1 MNIWLRFW
9 IFWAVATFA
18 LWLYHP
24 IRAQTISGNT
34 SNLINPAG
42 TAWGIPGN
50 QVLNSAGIGAI
61 ESGGPTTGSAY
72 YNQDTNTIR
81 FSYMPSTVTQSMAI
95 TAALAGTG
103 TGIKWLGYD
112 YAWSIMNGGQASGP
126 LRADIYLKSNN
137 AVLETW
143 THNYAAGSQPAGV
156 FQLYSGRQLFSQSGG
171 YTTNQLASLDMSWT
185 GQDNLFRQGLY
196 GPRVRD
202 TNIRLLYGVDQCVA
216 NPLSDPTCPGYAAA
230 YLQQQCTANPLADP
244 ACPGYAAAYL
254 TQQCTANPL
263 YNATCPGYQQA
274 YFTQQCTANPLY
286 DRSCPGYQQAFVLQQ
301 QQSQQT
307 IAAASTSTTSVS
319 VTGTVSTT
327 EPTITIATDGTVTT
341 GVATVPEAEVNAVV
355 TRQIPSTAS
364 PTGTVTLQVQT
375 RPQEESEEE
384 RRRRLR
390 AATAEEIE
398 IALKEEK
405 KREEE
410 ASERRRELVAR
421 MRAAAQEA
429 AIGRGREAIRDANR
443 AETMEQQMANQTL
456 IVATMNFVPG
466 FESYGTARLPDAQFY
481 RPYEIYRGQQ
491 PVDNRRLLRGLT
503 GASDQRHAEMVDS
516 QYGR

>member
-1 MNIWLRFW
+1 MNIWIRFW
-9 IFWAVATFA
+9 IYWAVLTFGF
-18 LWLYHP
+18 WLMHP
-24 IRAQTISGNT
+24 ASAQNISGNT

-42 TAWGIPGN
+42 TAWGIPNN

-61 ESGGPTTGSAY
+61 EGGGPTTGSAY

-81 FSYMPSTVTQSMAI
+81 FSYMPSTVTQSLAI

-185 GQDNLFRQGLY
+185 GQDTLVWQGLY

-244 ACPGYAAAYL
+244 SCPGYAAAYL

-274 YFTQQCTANPLY
+274 
-286 DRSCPGYQQAFVLQQ
+286 FVLQQ

-307 IAAASTSTTSVS
+307 TAAASTSTTSVS

-410 ASERRRELVAR
+410 AGERRRELAAK

-443 AETMEQQMANQTL
+443 AETMEQQMANQAL

>member
-1 MNIWLRFW
+1 
-9 IFWAVATFA
+9 
-18 LWLYHP
+18 
-24 IRAQTISGNT
+24 
-34 SNLINPAG
+34 
-42 TAWGIPGN
+42 
-50 QVLNSAGIGAI
+50 
-61 ESGGPTTGSAY
+61 
-72 YNQDTNTIR
+72 
-81 FSYMPSTVTQSMAI
+81 
-95 TAALAGTG
+95 
-103 TGIKWLGYD
+103 
-112 YAWSIMNGGQASGP
+112 
-126 LRADIYLKSNN
+126 
-137 AVLETW
+137 
-143 THNYAAGSQPAGV
+143 
-156 FQLYSGRQLFSQSGG
+156 
-171 YTTNQLASLDMSWT
+171 
-185 GQDNLFRQGLY
+185 
-196 GPRVRD
+196 
-202 TNIRLLYGVDQCVA
+202 
-216 NPLSDPTCPGYAAA
+216 
-230 YLQQQCTANPLADP
+230 
-244 ACPGYAAAYL
+244 
-254 TQQCTANPL
+254 
-263 YNATCPGYQQA
+263 
-274 YFTQQCTANPLY
+274 LY

-410 ASERRRELVAR
+410 ASERRRELAAK

-443 AETMEQQMANQTL
+443 AETMEQQMANQAL

-466 FESYGTARLPDAQFY
+466 FESYGVTRLPDAQFY
-481 RPYEIYRGQQ
+481 RPRDIYPGQQ

>member
-1 MNIWLRFW
+1 
-9 IFWAVATFA
+9 
-18 LWLYHP
+18 
-24 IRAQTISGNT
+24 
-34 SNLINPAG
+34 
-42 TAWGIPGN
+42 
-50 QVLNSAGIGAI
+50 
-61 ESGGPTTGSAY
+61 
-72 YNQDTNTIR
+72 
-81 FSYMPSTVTQSMAI
+81 MPSTVTQSLAI

-185 GQDNLFRQGLY
+185 GQDTLVWQGLY

-244 ACPGYAAAYL
+244 SCPGYAAAYL

-274 YFTQQCTANPLY
+274 
-286 DRSCPGYQQAFVLQQ
+286 FVLQQ

-307 IAAASTSTTSVS
+307 TAAASTSTTSVS

-384 RRRRLR
+384 RRRRRR

-410 ASERRRELVAR
+410 AGERRRELAAK

-443 AETMEQQMANQTL
+443 AETMEQQMANQAL

>member
-1 MNIWLRFW
+1 MNIWIRFW
-9 IFWAVATFA
+9 IYWALLTFGF
-18 LWLYHP
+18 WLYYPAHG
-24 IRAQTISGNT
+24 QTISGST
-34 SNLINPAG
+34 PNLINPAG
-42 TAWGIPGN
+42 TAWGIPNN
-50 QVLNSAGIGAI
+50 QVLNAAGIGAI
-61 ESGGPTTGSAY
+61 ESGGPATGSAY
-72 YNQDTNTIR
+72 YNSDTNTIR
-81 FSYMPSTVTQSMAI
+81 FSYMPSTVTQSIAI
-95 TAALAGTG
+95 NAALAGTGTG

-171 YTTNQLASLDMSWT
+171 YTSGQLASLDMSWT
-185 GQDNLFRQGLY
+185 GQDSLFWMGLY

-202 TNIRLLYGVDQCVA
+202 TNVRLLYGVDQCVA
-216 NPLSDPTCPGYAAA
+216 NPLSDPKCPGYAAA

-244 ACPGYAAAYL
+244 SCPGYAAAYL

-274 YFTQQCTANPLY
+274 
-286 DRSCPGYQQAFVLQQ
+286 FVLQQ

-307 IAAASTSTTSVS
+307 TAAASTSTTSVS

-327 EPTITIATDGTVTT
+327 EPTITIATDGSVTT
-341 GVATVPEAEVNAVV
+341 GVATVPQAEVNAVV

-375 RPQEESEEE
+375 KPQEESEEE

-390 AATAEEIE
+390 AATDAERE
-398 IALKEEK
+398 IAMKEEK

-410 ASERRRELVAR
+410 ASERRKELAAR

-443 AETMEQQMANQTL
+443 AETMEQQMANQAL

-466 FESYGTARLPDAQFY
+466 FESYGVTRLPDAQFY
-481 RPYEIYRGQQ
+481 RPRDIYPGQQ

-503 GASDQRHAEMVDS
+503 GASDQRHADMVDS

>member
-1 MNIWLRFW
+1 
-9 IFWAVATFA
+9 
-18 LWLYHP
+18 
-24 IRAQTISGNT
+24 
-34 SNLINPAG
+34 
-42 TAWGIPGN
+42 
-50 QVLNSAGIGAI
+50 VLNSAGIAAVEGA
-61 ESGGPTTGSAY
+61 GPTTGSAY
-72 YNQDTNTIR
+72 YNSDTNTIR
-81 FSYMPSTVTQSMAI
+81 FSYMPSTVTQSIAI
-95 TAALAGTG
+95 NSALAG

-143 THNYAAGSQPAGV
+143 THNYAAGGIPAGS
-156 FQLYSGRQLFSQSGG
+156 FQQFSGRQLFSQSGG
-171 YTTNQLASLDMSWT
+171 YTSGQLASLDMSWT
-185 GQDNLFRQGLY
+185 GQDSLFWQGLY
-196 GPRVRD
+196 GPRARD
-202 TNIRLLYGVDQCVA
+202 TNVRLLYGVDQCVA
-216 NPLSDPTCPGYAAA
+216 NPLSDPNCPGYQTAMCTANPLSSAQCPGYAAA
-230 YLQQQCTANPLADP
+230 YLQQQCTISALSDP
-244 ACPGYAAAYL
+244 
-254 TQQCTANPL
+254 
-263 YNATCPGYQQA
+263 
-274 YFTQQCTANPLY
+274 
-286 DRSCPGYQQAFVLQQ
+286 SCPGYTTAYVIQQM
-301 QQSQQT
+301 SQT
-307 IAAASTSTTSVS
+307 STAAASTSITSVS

-375 RPQEESEEE
+375 RPAEESEEE

-390 AATAEEIE
+390 AATAEEIA

-410 ASERRRELVAR
+410 ASERRKELAAK
-421 MRAAAQEA
+421 MRAAAQERA
-429 AIGRGREAIRDANR
+429 LSQGRAAIRDANR
-443 AETMEQQMANQTL
+443 AETMEQQMANQAL

-466 FESYGTARLPDAQFY
+466 FEAYGTARLPDASGY

-503 GASDQRHAEMVDS
+503 GDSDQRHADMVDR
-516 QYGR
+516 QYK

>member
-1 MNIWLRFW
+1 MNIWIRFW
-9 IFWAVATFA
+9 IFWALLTFGF
-18 LWLYHP
+18 WLYYP
-24 IRAQTISGNT
+24 ASAQNISGNT
-34 SNLINPAG
+34 PNLINPAG
-42 TAWGIPGN
+42 TAWGIPNN
-50 QVLNSAGIGAI
+50 QVMNASGILAVEGA
-61 ESGGPTTGSAY
+61 GPTTGSAY

-81 FSYMPSTVTQSMAI
+81 FSYMPSTVTQSIAI

-185 GQDNLFRQGLY
+185 GQDNLFWQGLY

-216 NPLSDPTCPGYAAA
+216 NPLSDPKCPGYAAA

-244 ACPGYAAAYL
+244 SCPGYAAAYL

-274 YFTQQCTANPLY
+274 
-286 DRSCPGYQQAFVLQQ
+286 FVLQQ

-307 IAAASTSTTSVS
+307 SAAATSTTSVS

-341 GVATVPEAEVNAVV
+341 GVATVPETEVNAVV

-375 RPQEESEEE
+375 KPQEESEEE

-410 ASERRRELVAR
+410 ASERRKELAAR

-429 AIGRGREAIRDANR
+429 AIGQGREAIRDASR
-443 AETMEQQMANQTL
+443 AETMEQQMANQAL

-466 FESYGTARLPDAQFY
+466 FESYGVTRLPDAQFY
-481 RPYEIYRGQQ
+481 RPRDIYPGQQ

-503 GASDQRHAEMVDS
+503 GASDQRHADMVDS

>member
-9 IFWAVATFA
+9 IFFVVLTFGFWMSYPA
-18 LWLYHP
+18 Q
-24 IRAQTISGNT
+24 AQTISGNT
-34 SNLINPAG
+34 PNLINPAG
-42 TAWGIPGN
+42 TAWGIPNN
-50 QVLNSAGIGAI
+50 QVMNASGILAVEGA
-61 ESGGPTTGSAY
+61 GPTTGSAY

-81 FSYMPSTVTQSMAI
+81 FSYMPSTVTQSIAI

-185 GQDNLFRQGLY
+185 GQDNLFWQGLY

-216 NPLSDPTCPGYAAA
+216 NPLSDPKCPGYAAA

-244 ACPGYAAAYL
+244 SCPGYAAAYL

-274 YFTQQCTANPLY
+274 
-286 DRSCPGYQQAFVLQQ
+286 FVLQQ

-307 IAAASTSTTSVS
+307 SAAATSTTSVS

-341 GVATVPEAEVNAVV
+341 GVATVPETEVNAVV

-375 RPQEESEEE
+375 KPQEESEEE

-410 ASERRRELVAR
+410 ASERRKELAAR

-429 AIGRGREAIRDANR
+429 AIGRGREAIRDASR
-443 AETMEQQMANQTL
+443 AETMEQQMANQAL

-466 FESYGTARLPDAQFY
+466 FESYGVARLPDAPGY

-503 GASDQRHAEMVDS
+503 GASDQRHADMVNS

>member
-1 MNIWLRFW
+1 MNIWIRFW
-9 IFWAVATFA
+9 IFWALLTFGF
-18 LWLYHP
+18 WLYYP
-24 IRAQTISGNT
+24 ASAQNISGNT
-34 SNLINPAG
+34 PNLINPAG
-42 TAWGIPGN
+42 TAWGIPNN
-50 QVLNSAGIGAI
+50 QVMNASGILAVEGA
-61 ESGGPTTGSAY
+61 GPTTGSAY

-81 FSYMPSTVTQSMAI
+81 FSYMPSTVTQSIAI

-185 GQDNLFRQGLY
+185 GQDNLFWQGLY

-216 NPLSDPTCPGYAAA
+216 NPLSDPKCPGYAAA

-244 ACPGYAAAYL
+244 SCPGYAAAYL

-274 YFTQQCTANPLY
+274 
-286 DRSCPGYQQAFVLQQ
+286 FVLQQ

-307 IAAASTSTTSVS
+307 SAAATSTTSVS

-341 GVATVPEAEVNAVV
+341 GVATVPETEVNAVV

-375 RPQEESEEE
+375 KPQEESEEE

-410 ASERRRELVAR
+410 ASERRKELAAR

-429 AIGRGREAIRDANR
+429 AIGQGREAIRDASR
-443 AETMEQQMANQTL
+443 AETMEQQMANQAL

-466 FESYGTARLPDAQFY
+466 FESYGVARLPDAPGY

-503 GASDQRHAEMVDS
+503 GASDQRHADMVNS

>member
-1 MNIWLRFW
+1 MWLRFW
-9 IFWAVATFA
+9 LFWAVATFA

-24 IRAQTISGNT
+24 VTAQTISGST
-34 SNLINPAG
+34 PNLINPAG
-42 TAWGIPGN
+42 TAWGIPQN
-50 QVLNSAGIGAI
+50 QVLNSAGISAVEG
-61 ESGGPTTGSAY
+61 GGPTTGSAY

-81 FSYMPSTVTQSMAI
+81 FSYLPSTVTQSMAI
-95 TAALAGTG
+95 TAALAG

-143 THNYAAGSQPAGV
+143 THNYAAGSQPASI

-171 YTTNQLASLDMSWT
+171 YTSGQLASLDMSWT
-185 GQDNLFRQGLY
+185 GQDNLFWQGLY

-216 NPLSDPTCPGYAAA
+216 NPLSDPNCPGYAAA

-244 ACPGYAAAYL
+244 SCPGYAAAYL

-274 YFTQQCTANPLY
+274 
-286 DRSCPGYQQAFVLQQ
+286 FVLQQ

-307 IAAASTSTTSVS
+307 TAAASTSTTSVS
-319 VTGTVSTT
+319 VTGTVNTT

-375 RPQEESEEE
+375 KPQEESEEE

-390 AATAEEIE
+390 AATAEEIA

-410 ASERRRELVAR
+410 ASERRRELTAR
-421 MRAAAQEA
+421 VRAAAQERALSQGRA
-429 AIGRGREAIRDANR
+429 AIREADSAR
-443 AETMEQQMANQTL
+443 TMDEQMMTQAS
-456 IVATMNFVPG
+456 IVAVMAFVPG
-466 FESYGTARLPDAQFY
+466 FEVYGTARFPDAPGYQS
-481 RPYEIYRGQQ
+481 YEIYRGQQ

-503 GASDQRHAEMVDS
+503 GASDQQHADMVNS
-516 QYGR
+516 QYAR

>member
-1 MNIWLRFW
+1 
-9 IFWAVATFA
+9 
-18 LWLYHP
+18 
-24 IRAQTISGNT
+24 
-34 SNLINPAG
+34 
-42 TAWGIPGN
+42 
-50 QVLNSAGIGAI
+50 
-61 ESGGPTTGSAY
+61 
-72 YNQDTNTIR
+72 
-81 FSYMPSTVTQSMAI
+81 
-95 TAALAGTG
+95 
-103 TGIKWLGYD
+103 
-112 YAWSIMNGGQASGP
+112 MNGGQASGP

-143 THNYAAGSQPAGV
+143 THNYAAGSQPASI

-171 YTTNQLASLDMSWT
+171 YTSGQLASLDMSWT
-185 GQDNLFRQGLY
+185 GQDNLFWQGLY

-216 NPLSDPTCPGYAAA
+216 NPLSDPKCPGYAAA

-244 ACPGYAAAYL
+244 SCPGYAAAYL

-274 YFTQQCTANPLY
+274 
-286 DRSCPGYQQAFVLQQ
+286 FVLQQ

-307 IAAASTSTTSVS
+307 SAAATSTTSVS

-341 GVATVPEAEVNAVV
+341 GVATVPETEVNAVV

-375 RPQEESEEE
+375 KPQEESEEE

-410 ASERRRELVAR
+410 ASERRKELAAK

-443 AETMEQQMANQTL
+443 AETMEQQMANQAL

-466 FESYGTARLPDAQFY
+466 FESYGVARLPDAPGY

-503 GASDQRHAEMVDS
+503 GASDQRHADMVNS

>member
-1 MNIWLRFW
+1 MNIWIRFW
-9 IFWAVATFA
+9 IYWAVLTFGF
-18 LWLYHP
+18 WLMHP
-24 IRAQTISGNT
+24 ASAQNISGNT

-42 TAWGIPGN
+42 TAWGIPNN

-61 ESGGPTTGSAY
+61 EGAGPTTGTAY

-81 FSYMPSTVTQSMAI
+81 FSYMPSTVTQSLAI

-171 YTTNQLASLDMSWT
+171 YTTGQLASLDMYWT
-185 GQDNLFRQGLY
+185 GQDTLVWQGLY

-274 YFTQQCTANPLY
+274 
-286 DRSCPGYQQAFVLQQ
+286 FVLQQ

-307 IAAASTSTTSVS
+307 TAAASTSTTSVS

-410 ASERRRELVAR
+410 ASERRRELAAR

-443 AETMEQQMANQTL
+443 AETMEQQMANQAL

>member
-1 MNIWLRFW
+1 MNIWIRFW
-9 IFWAVATFA
+9 IYWALLTFGF
-18 LWLYHP
+18 WLYYPAHG
-24 IRAQTISGNT
+24 QTISGST
-34 SNLINPAG
+34 PNLINPAG
-42 TAWGIPGN
+42 TAWGIPNN
-50 QVLNSAGIGAI
+50 QVLNAAGIGAI
-61 ESGGPTTGSAY
+61 ESGGPATGSAY
-72 YNQDTNTIR
+72 YNSDTNTIR
-81 FSYMPSTVTQSMAI
+81 FSYMPSTVTQSIAI
-95 TAALAGTG
+95 NAALAGTG

-171 YTTNQLASLDMSWT
+171 YTSGQLASLDMSWT
-185 GQDNLFRQGLY
+185 GQDSLFWMGLY

-202 TNIRLLYGVDQCVA
+202 TNVRLLYGVDQCVA
-216 NPLSDPTCPGYAAA
+216 NPLSDPKCPGYAAA

-244 ACPGYAAAYL
+244 SCPGYAAAYL

-274 YFTQQCTANPLY
+274 
-286 DRSCPGYQQAFVLQQ
+286 FVLQQ

-307 IAAASTSTTSVS
+307 TAAASTSTTSVS

-327 EPTITIATDGTVTT
+327 EPTITIATDGSVTT
-341 GVATVPEAEVNAVV
+341 GVATVPQAEVNAVV

-375 RPQEESEEE
+375 KPQEESEEE

-390 AATAEEIE
+390 AATDAERE
-398 IALKEEK
+398 IAMKEEK

-410 ASERRRELVAR
+410 ASERRKELAAR

-443 AETMEQQMANQTL
+443 AETMEQQMANQAL

-466 FESYGTARLPDAQFY
+466 FESYGVTRLPDAQFY
-481 RPYEIYRGQQ
+481 RPRDIYPGQQ

-503 GASDQRHAEMVDS
+503 GASDQRHADMVDS

>member
-1 MNIWLRFW
+1 MNIWIRFW
-9 IFWAVATFA
+9 IFWATATFA

-24 IRAQTISGNT
+24 VTAQTISGNT
-34 SNLINPAG
+34 PNLINPAG
-42 TAWGIPGN
+42 TAWGIPQN
-50 QVLNSAGIGAI
+50 QVLNSAGISAVEG
-61 ESGGPTTGSAY
+61 GGPTTGSAY

-81 FSYMPSTVTQSMAI
+81 FSYLPSTVTQSMAI
-95 TAALAGTG
+95 TAALAG

-143 THNYAAGSQPAGV
+143 THNYAAGSQPASI

-171 YTTNQLASLDMSWT
+171 YTSGQLASLDMSWT
-185 GQDNLFRQGLY
+185 GQDNLFWQGLY

-216 NPLSDPTCPGYAAA
+216 NPLSDPKCPGYAAA

-244 ACPGYAAAYL
+244 SCPGYAAAYL

-274 YFTQQCTANPLY
+274 
-286 DRSCPGYQQAFVLQQ
+286 FVLQQ

-307 IAAASTSTTSVS
+307 TAAASTSTTSVS

-375 RPQEESEEE
+375 KPQEESEEE

-410 ASERRRELVAR
+410 ASERRKELAAK

-443 AETMEQQMANQTL
+443 AETMEQQMANQAL

-466 FESYGTARLPDAQFY
+466 FESYGVTRLPDAQFY
-481 RPYEIYRGQQ
+481 RPRDIYPEQQ

>member
-1 MNIWLRFW
+1 MNIWIRFW
-9 IFWAVATFA
+9 IYWAVLTFGF
-18 LWLYHP
+18 WLMHP
-24 IRAQTISGNT
+24 ASAQNISGNT

-42 TAWGIPGN
+42 TAWGIPNN

-61 ESGGPTTGSAY
+61 EGAGPTTGSAY

-185 GQDNLFRQGLY
+185 GQDNLFWQGLY

-274 YFTQQCTANPLY
+274 
-286 DRSCPGYQQAFVLQQ
+286 FVLQQ

-307 IAAASTSTTSVS
+307 TAAASTSTTSVS

-410 ASERRRELVAR
+410 ASERRKELAAR

-443 AETMEQQMANQTL
+443 AETMEQQMANQAL

>member
-9 IFWAVATFA
+9 IFFVVLTFGFWMSYPA
-18 LWLYHP
+18 Q
-24 IRAQTISGNT
+24 AQTISGNT
-34 SNLINPAG
+34 INLINPAG

-61 ESGGPTTGSAY
+61 EGAGPTTGSAY

-81 FSYMPSTVTQSMAI
+81 FSYMPSTVTQSIAI

-171 YTTNQLASLDMSWT
+171 YTTGQLASLDMSWT
-185 GQDNLFRQGLY
+185 GQDTLFWQGLY

-216 NPLSDPTCPGYAAA
+216 NPLSDPKCPGYAAA
-230 YLQQQCTANPLADP
+230 YLTQQCTANPLADP
-244 ACPGYAAAYL
+244 SCPGYAAAYL

-274 YFTQQCTANPLY
+274 
-286 DRSCPGYQQAFVLQQ
+286 FVLQQ

-307 IAAASTSTTSVS
+307 SAAATSSTSVS

-375 RPQEESEEE
+375 KPQEESEEE

-410 ASERRRELVAR
+410 ASERRKELAAR

-443 AETMEQQMANQTL
+443 AETMEQQMANQAL

-466 FESYGTARLPDAQFY
+466 FESYGVARLPDAPGY

-503 GASDQRHAEMVDS
+503 GASDQRHADMVNS

>member
-1 MNIWLRFW
+1 MSYP
-9 IFWAVATFA
+9 AQ
-18 LWLYHP
+18 
-24 IRAQTISGNT
+24 AQTISGNT
-34 SNLINPAG
+34 PNLINPAG
-42 TAWGIPGN
+42 TAWGIPNN
-50 QVLNSAGIGAI
+50 QVMNASGILAVEGA
-61 ESGGPTTGSAY
+61 GPTTGSAY

-81 FSYMPSTVTQSMAI
+81 FSYMPSTVTQSIAI

-185 GQDNLFRQGLY
+185 GQDNLFWQGLY

-216 NPLSDPTCPGYAAA
+216 NPLSDPKCPGYAAA

-244 ACPGYAAAYL
+244 SCPGYAAAYL

-274 YFTQQCTANPLY
+274 
-286 DRSCPGYQQAFVLQQ
+286 FVLQQ

-307 IAAASTSTTSVS
+307 SAAATSTTSVS

-341 GVATVPEAEVNAVV
+341 GVATVPETEVNAVV

-375 RPQEESEEE
+375 KPQEESEEE

-410 ASERRRELVAR
+410 ASERRKELAAR

-429 AIGRGREAIRDANR
+429 AIGRGREAIRDASR
-443 AETMEQQMANQTL
+443 AETMEQQMANQAL

-466 FESYGTARLPDAQFY
+466 FESYGVARLPDAPGY

-503 GASDQRHAEMVDS
+503 GASDQRHADMVNS

>member
-1 MNIWLRFW
+1 MNIWIRFW
-9 IFWAVATFA
+9 IYWALLTFGFWLSYPAYGQTATA
-18 LWLYHP
+18 
-24 IRAQTISGNT
+24 
-34 SNLINPAG
+34 NLINPAG
-42 TAWGIPGN
+42 TAWGIPNN
-50 QVLNSAGIGAI
+50 QVMNASGILAVEGA
-61 ESGGPTTGSAY
+61 GPTTGSAY

-81 FSYMPSTVTQSMAI
+81 FSYMPSTVAQSIAI
-95 TAALAGTG
+95 TNALAG

-112 YAWSIMNGGQASGP
+112 YSWSIMNGGQAAGP
-126 LRADIYLKSNN
+126 LSANISLMQNKS
-137 AVLETW
+137 VLETFSYS
-143 THNYAAGSQPAGV
+143 YAAGGQPAGIFV
-156 FQLYSGRQLFSQSGG
+156 TYSGRQLFSQSGG
-171 YTTNQLASLDMSWT
+171 YTTGQVSSLDMSWT
-185 GQDNLFRQGLY
+185 GQDNLFWMGLY

-202 TNIRLLYGVDQCVA
+202 TNVRLLYGVDQCA
-216 NPLSDPTCPGYAAA
+216 INPLSDPTCPGYQAAMCTLNPLSSASCPGYTAA
-230 YLQQQCTANPLADP
+230 YLQQQCTISA
-244 ACPGYAAAYL
+244 
-254 TQQCTANPL
+254 
-263 YNATCPGYQQA
+263 
-274 YFTQQCTANPLY
+274 LY
-286 DRSCPGYQQAFVLQQ
+286 DPSCPGYTTAYVTQQMT
-301 QQSQQT
+301 QT
-307 IAAASTSTTSVS
+307 SAATAPTTTTTSTITVS

-327 EPTITIATDGTVTT
+327 EPTITIATDGSVTT
-341 GVATVPEAEVNAVV
+341 GVATVPQAEVNAVV

-375 RPQEESEEE
+375 KPQEESEEE

-390 AATAEEIE
+390 AATDAERE

-410 ASERRRELVAR
+410 ASERRKELAAR

-443 AETMEQQMANQTL
+443 AETMEQQMANQAL

>member
-1 MNIWLRFW
+1 MNIWIRFW
-9 IFWAVATFA
+9 IFWATATFA

-24 IRAQTISGNT
+24 VTAQTISGNT
-34 SNLINPAG
+34 PNLINPAG
-42 TAWGIPGN
+42 TAWGIPQN
-50 QVLNSAGIGAI
+50 QVLNSAGISAVEG
-61 ESGGPTTGSAY
+61 GGPTTGSAY

-81 FSYMPSTVTQSMAI
+81 FSYLPSTVTQSMAI
-95 TAALAGTG
+95 TAALAG

-143 THNYAAGSQPAGV
+143 THNYAAGSQPASI

-171 YTTNQLASLDMSWT
+171 YTSGQLASLDMSWT
-185 GQDNLFRQGLY
+185 GQDNLFWQGLY

-216 NPLSDPTCPGYAAA
+216 NPLSDPKCPGYAAA

-244 ACPGYAAAYL
+244 SCPGYAAAYL

-274 YFTQQCTANPLY
+274 
-286 DRSCPGYQQAFVLQQ
+286 FVLQQ

-307 IAAASTSTTSVS
+307 TAAASTSTTSVS

-375 RPQEESEEE
+375 KPQEESEEE

-410 ASERRRELVAR
+410 ASERRKELAAK

-443 AETMEQQMANQTL
+443 AETMEQQMANQAL

-466 FESYGTARLPDAQFY
+466 FESYGVTRLPDAQFY
-481 RPYEIYRGQQ
+481 RPRDIYPGQQ

-503 GASDQRHAEMVDS
+503 GASDQRHADMVDS

>member
-1 MNIWLRFW
+1 MNIWIRFW
-9 IFWAVATFA
+9 IFWALLTFGF
-18 LWLYHP
+18 WLYYP
-24 IRAQTISGNT
+24 ASAQNISGNT
-34 SNLINPAG
+34 INLINPAG

-61 ESGGPTTGSAY
+61 EGAGPTTGSAY

-81 FSYMPSTVTQSMAI
+81 FSYMPSTVTQSIAI

-185 GQDNLFRQGLY
+185 GQDNLFWQGLY

-216 NPLSDPTCPGYAAA
+216 NPLSDPKCPGYAAA

-244 ACPGYAAAYL
+244 SCPGYAAAYL

-274 YFTQQCTANPLY
+274 
-286 DRSCPGYQQAFVLQQ
+286 FVLQQ

-307 IAAASTSTTSVS
+307 STAATSTTSVS

-341 GVATVPEAEVNAVV
+341 GVATVPETEVNAVV

-375 RPQEESEEE
+375 KPQEESEEE

-410 ASERRRELVAR
+410 ASERRKELAAK

-443 AETMEQQMANQTL
+443 AETMEQQMANQAL

-466 FESYGTARLPDAQFY
+466 FESYGVTRLPDAQFY
-481 RPYEIYRGQQ
+481 RPRDIYPEQQ

>member
-1 MNIWLRFW
+1 
-9 IFWAVATFA
+9 
-18 LWLYHP
+18 
-24 IRAQTISGNT
+24 
-34 SNLINPAG
+34 
-42 TAWGIPGN
+42 
-50 QVLNSAGIGAI
+50 
-61 ESGGPTTGSAY
+61 
-72 YNQDTNTIR
+72 
-81 FSYMPSTVTQSMAI
+81 MPSTVTQSLAI

-171 YTTNQLASLDMSWT
+171 YTTGQLASLDMYWT
-185 GQDNLFRQGLY
+185 GQDTLVWQGLY

-244 ACPGYAAAYL
+244 SCPGYAAAYL

-274 YFTQQCTANPLY
+274 
-286 DRSCPGYQQAFVLQQ
+286 FVLQQ

-307 IAAASTSTTSVS
+307 TAAASTSTTSVS

-443 AETMEQQMANQTL
+443 AETMEQQMANQAL

-466 FESYGTARLPDAQFY
+466 FESYGVARLPDAPGY

-503 GASDQRHAEMVDS
+503 GASDQRHADMVNS

>member
-1 MNIWLRFW
+1 MNIWIRFW
-9 IFWAVATFA
+9 IYWAVLTFGF
-18 LWLYHP
+18 WLMHP
-24 IRAQTISGNT
+24 ASAQNISGNT

-42 TAWGIPGN
+42 TAWGIPNN

-61 ESGGPTTGSAY
+61 EGAGPTTGTAY

-81 FSYMPSTVTQSMAI
+81 FSYMPSTVTQSLAI

-171 YTTNQLASLDMSWT
+171 YTTGQLASLDMYWT
-185 GQDNLFRQGLY
+185 GQDTLVWQGLY

-244 ACPGYAAAYL
+244 SCPGYAAAYL

-274 YFTQQCTANPLY
+274 
-286 DRSCPGYQQAFVLQQ
+286 FVLQQ

-307 IAAASTSTTSVS
+307 TAAASTSTTSVS

-410 ASERRRELVAR
+410 ASERRRELAAK

-443 AETMEQQMANQTL
+443 AETMEQQMANQAL

-466 FESYGTARLPDAQFY
+466 FESYGVARLPDAPGY

-503 GASDQRHAEMVDS
+503 GASDQRHADMVNS

>member
-9 IFWAVATFA
+9 IFWVVATFA

-24 IRAQTISGNT
+24 ASAQTISGNT
-34 SNLINPAG
+34 INLINPAG

-61 ESGGPTTGSAY
+61 EGAGPTTGTAY

-81 FSYMPSTVTQSMAI
+81 FSYNFDTVTQSIAI
-95 TAALAGTG
+95 NSALAG

-112 YAWSIMNGGQASGP
+112 YAWSIMNGGMSSGP
-126 LRADIYLKSNN
+126 LRADIHLKSNN
-137 AVLETW
+137 AMLESW
-143 THNYAAGSQPAGV
+143 TYLYPAGSVPASV
-156 FQLYSGRQLFSQSGG
+156 FQQFSGRQLFSQAGG
-171 YTTNQLASLDMSWT
+171 YTTGQLASLDMSWT
-185 GQDNLFRQGLY
+185 GQDTLFWQGLY

-216 NPLSDPTCPGYAAA
+216 NPLSDPKCPGYAAA
-230 YLQQQCTANPLADP
+230 YLTQQCTANPLADP
-244 ACPGYAAAYL
+244 SCPGYAAAYL

-274 YFTQQCTANPLY
+274 
-286 DRSCPGYQQAFVLQQ
+286 FVLQQ

-307 IAAASTSTTSVS
+307 TAAASTSTTSVS

-375 RPQEESEEE
+375 KPQEESEEE

-390 AATAEEIE
+390 AATDAERE

-410 ASERRRELVAR
+410 ASERRKELAAK

-443 AETMEQQMANQTL
+443 AETMEQQMANQAL

-466 FESYGTARLPDAQFY
+466 FESYGVTRLPDAQFY
-481 RPYEIYRGQQ
+481 RPRDIYPGQQ

-503 GASDQRHAEMVDS
+503 GASDQRHADMVDS

>member
-1 MNIWLRFW
+1 
-9 IFWAVATFA
+9 
-18 LWLYHP
+18 
-24 IRAQTISGNT
+24 
-34 SNLINPAG
+34 
-42 TAWGIPGN
+42 
-50 QVLNSAGIGAI
+50 
-61 ESGGPTTGSAY
+61 
-72 YNQDTNTIR
+72 
-81 FSYMPSTVTQSMAI
+81 
-95 TAALAGTG
+95 
-103 TGIKWLGYD
+103 
-112 YAWSIMNGGQASGP
+112 
-126 LRADIYLKSNN
+126 
-137 AVLETW
+137 
-143 THNYAAGSQPAGV
+143 
-156 FQLYSGRQLFSQSGG
+156 
-171 YTTNQLASLDMSWT
+171 
-185 GQDNLFRQGLY
+185 
-196 GPRVRD
+196 
-202 TNIRLLYGVDQCVA
+202 
-216 NPLSDPTCPGYAAA
+216 
-230 YLQQQCTANPLADP
+230 
-244 ACPGYAAAYL
+244 
-254 TQQCTANPL
+254 
-263 YNATCPGYQQA
+263 
-274 YFTQQCTANPLY
+274 LY

-410 ASERRRELVAR
+410 ASERRKELAAR

-429 AIGRGREAIRDANR
+429 AIGRGREAIRDASR
-443 AETMEQQMANQTL
+443 AETMEQQMANQAL

-466 FESYGTARLPDAQFY
+466 FESYGVARLPDAPGY
-481 RPYEIYRGQQ
+481 RPRDIYPGQQ

-503 GASDQRHAEMVDS
+503 GASDQRHADMVNS

>member
-1 MNIWLRFW
+1 
-9 IFWAVATFA
+9 
-18 LWLYHP
+18 
-24 IRAQTISGNT
+24 
-34 SNLINPAG
+34 
-42 TAWGIPGN
+42 
-50 QVLNSAGIGAI
+50 
-61 ESGGPTTGSAY
+61 
-72 YNQDTNTIR
+72 
-81 FSYMPSTVTQSMAI
+81 MPSTVTQSLAI

-171 YTTNQLASLDMSWT
+171 YTTGQLASLDMYWT
-185 GQDNLFRQGLY
+185 GQDTLVWQGLY

-244 ACPGYAAAYL
+244 SCPGYAAAYL

-274 YFTQQCTANPLY
+274 
-286 DRSCPGYQQAFVLQQ
+286 FVLQQ

-307 IAAASTSTTSVS
+307 TAAASTSTTSVS

-410 ASERRRELVAR
+410 AGERRRELAAK

-443 AETMEQQMANQTL
+443 AETMEQQMANQAL

-466 FESYGTARLPDAQFY
+466 FESYGVARLPDAPGY

-503 GASDQRHAEMVDS
+503 GASDQRHADMVNS

>member
-1 MNIWLRFW
+1 MNIWTRFW
-9 IFWAVATFA
+9 IYWALLTFGF
-18 LWLYHP
+18 WLYYPAHG
-24 IRAQTISGNT
+24 QTISGST
-34 SNLINPAG
+34 PNLINPAG
-42 TAWGIPGN
+42 TAWGIPNN
-50 QVLNSAGIGAI
+50 QVMNASGILAVEGA
-61 ESGGPTTGSAY
+61 GPTTGTAY

-81 FSYMPSTVTQSMAI
+81 FSYLPSTVTQSIAI
-95 TAALAGTG
+95 NSALAG

-112 YAWSIMNGGQASGP
+112 YAWSIMNGGQSSGP
-126 LRADIYLKSNN
+126 LQANIYLKSNN

-143 THNYAAGSQPAGV
+143 TYNYAAGGIPAGS
-156 FQLYSGRQLFSQSGG
+156 FQQFSGRQLFSQSGG
-171 YTTNQLASLDMSWT
+171 YTSGQLASLDMSWT
-185 GQDNLFRQGLY
+185 GQDNLFWQGLY
-196 GPRVRD
+196 GPRARD
-202 TNIRLLYGVDQCVA
+202 TNVRLLYGVDQCA
-216 NPLSDPTCPGYAAA
+216 INPLSDPTCPGYQAAMCTLNPLSSASCPGYTAA
-230 YLQQQCTANPLADP
+230 YLQQQCTISALSDP
-244 ACPGYAAAYL
+244 
-254 TQQCTANPL
+254 
-263 YNATCPGYQQA
+263 
-274 YFTQQCTANPLY
+274 
-286 DRSCPGYQQAFVLQQ
+286 SCPGYTTAYVTQQM
-301 QQSQQT
+301 SQT
-307 IAAASTSTTSVS
+307 STATAAASTSTTSVS

-410 ASERRRELVAR
+410 ASERRKELAAR

-443 AETMEQQMANQTL
+443 AETMEQQMANQAL

-466 FESYGTARLPDAQFY
+466 FESYGVARLPDAPGY

-503 GASDQRHAEMVDS
+503 GASDQRHADMVNS

>member
-1 MNIWLRFW
+1 M
-9 IFWAVATFA
+9 
-18 LWLYHP
+18 
-24 IRAQTISGNT
+24 
-34 SNLINPAG
+34 
-42 TAWGIPGN
+42 
-50 QVLNSAGIGAI
+50 
-61 ESGGPTTGSAY
+61 
-72 YNQDTNTIR
+72 
-81 FSYMPSTVTQSMAI
+81 
-95 TAALAGTG
+95 
-103 TGIKWLGYD
+103 
-112 YAWSIMNGGQASGP
+112 
-126 LRADIYLKSNN
+126 
-137 AVLETW
+137 
-143 THNYAAGSQPAGV
+143 
-156 FQLYSGRQLFSQSGG
+156 
-171 YTTNQLASLDMSWT
+171 
-185 GQDNLFRQGLY
+185 
-196 GPRVRD
+196 
-202 TNIRLLYGVDQCVA
+202 
-216 NPLSDPTCPGYAAA
+216 
-230 YLQQQCTANPLADP
+230 
-244 ACPGYAAAYL
+244 
-254 TQQCTANPL
+254 
-263 YNATCPGYQQA
+263 
-274 YFTQQCTANPLY
+274 
-286 DRSCPGYQQAFVLQQ
+286 
-301 QQSQQT
+301 
-307 IAAASTSTTSVS
+307 
-319 VTGTVSTT
+319 
-327 EPTITIATDGTVTT
+327 
-341 GVATVPEAEVNAVV
+341 PEAEVNAVV

-410 ASERRRELVAR
+410 ASERRKELAAR

-443 AETMEQQMANQTL
+443 AETMEQQMANQAL

>member
-1 MNIWLRFW
+1 MNIWIRFW
-9 IFWAVATFA
+9 IFWALLTFGF
-18 LWLYHP
+18 WLYYP
-24 IRAQTISGNT
+24 ASAQNISGNT
-34 SNLINPAG
+34 PNLINPAG
-42 TAWGIPGN
+42 TAWGIPNN
-50 QVLNSAGIGAI
+50 QVMNASGILAVEGA
-61 ESGGPTTGSAY
+61 GPTTGSAY

-81 FSYMPSTVTQSMAI
+81 FSYMPSTVTQSIAI

-185 GQDNLFRQGLY
+185 GQDNLFWQGLY

-216 NPLSDPTCPGYAAA
+216 NPLSDPKCPGYAAA

-244 ACPGYAAAYL
+244 SCPGYAAAYL

-274 YFTQQCTANPLY
+274 
-286 DRSCPGYQQAFVLQQ
+286 FVLQQ

-307 IAAASTSTTSVS
+307 SAAATSTTSVS

-375 RPQEESEEE
+375 KPQEESEEE

-390 AATAEEIE
+390 AATDAERE

-410 ASERRRELVAR
+410 ASERRRELAAK

-429 AIGRGREAIRDANR
+429 AVGKGREAIRDASR
-443 AETMEQQMANQTL
+443 AQTMEQQVANQAL

-466 FESYGTARLPDAQFY
+466 FESYGVARLPDAPGY

-503 GASDQRHAEMVDS
+503 GASDQKHADMVNS